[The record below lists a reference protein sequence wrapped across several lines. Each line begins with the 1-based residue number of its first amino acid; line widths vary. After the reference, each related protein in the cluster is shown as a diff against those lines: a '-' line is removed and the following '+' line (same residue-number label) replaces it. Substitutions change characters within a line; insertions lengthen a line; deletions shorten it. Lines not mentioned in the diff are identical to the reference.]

1 MLHIFSY
8 IITDLTGARCLS
20 IYTDPTLELHRA
32 LGLRTKSN
40 TRVEN
45 SEQVLSDSA
54 TKMSGIRRAMTRRLT
69 LPLFERAGN
78 SAQLGGEF
86 IFTAGPICTYARRMT
101 PKSLSSRSH
110 MPILSIVG
118 LTGIQTPS
126 EKRATRAVRRR
137 EKAMRSSDERR
148 DSMADEDAWM
158 AARRRSLTRLRRKR
172 QCRRVAGVEAA
183 TAFNYI
189 GRLPPPS
196 SPSPGPYSQRQQEV
210 KFTAVVE
217 EEDFED
223 NETDLAC

>member
-1 MLHIFSY
+1 MHICAAHDTQKLVLPFAHAHSLHC
-8 IITDLTGARCLS
+8 GADW
-20 IYTDPTLELHRA
+20 DP
-32 LGLRTKSN
+32 N
-40 TRVEN
+40 
-45 SEQVLSDSA
+45 
-54 TKMSGIRRAMTRRLT
+54 
-69 LPLFERAGN
+69 P
-78 SAQLGGEF
+78 
-86 IFTAGPICTYARRMT
+86 
-101 PKSLSSRSH
+101 
-110 MPILSIVG
+110 
-118 LTGIQTPS
+118 PS

-196 SPSPGPYSQRQQEV
+196 SPSPSPYSQRQQEV